1 MLIKKI
7 LPYGA
12 AAGLIAGV
20 PLSLMGLNI
29 GGQLSSSLGMA
40 LGYLTMLVAFSLIF
54 VAIKR
59 RRDQDQGG
67 VIRFWPALGQGLGI
81 SLVASVCYAL
91 CWETAL
97 ALSGMD
103 FAGEYAKLLIEQQR
117 AQGVSGEALAAFT
130 AEMEQFKT
138 QYADPLYRLPM
149 TLAEIFPVGLLVSL
163 VSAGLLRNPRFLA
176 APRG

>member
-1 MLIKKI
+1 MLIQKI

-20 PLSLMGLNI
+20 PMSLMGL
-29 GGQLSSSLGMA
+29 GFDSESSSSWGMA

-59 RRDQDQGG
+59 HRDQNQGG
-67 VIRFWPALGQGLGI
+67 VIRFWPALGLGLGI

-103 FAGEYAKLLIEQQR
+103 FAGDYAKILIEQQK

-130 AEMEQFKT
+130 AEMEQFKL
-138 QYADPLYRLPM
+138 QYANPLFRLPM
-149 TLAEIFPVGLLVSL
+149 TISEIFPVGLLVSL